1 MKHWYTAFMVLTV
14 LLLAVT
20 TVAAQ
25 EQGTLTGTVTEA
37 GSSQGLPGVNV
48 VIPALN
54 RGAATTIDGVYTLA
68 DLPAG
73 TYEVSARFVG
83 FRPSTQEVTIVA
95 GAEATLNFELQED
108 FMQMDQTVVTGTGLS
123 TERRRLSAD
132 VSVIS
137 TRDIEESPV
146 ASVDQLLQGRVSGS
160 SVRMQS
166 AQPGQGALIN
176 FRGIT
181 SAFADQTPVIYVD
194 GVRVD
199 NNTGTSFSFGGES
212 TSALSEL
219 LTNDIE
225 RIEITKG
232 GAAST
237 LYGSDAANGVIQI
250 FTRRGQEGQPV
261 ITLRTEQGID
271 LPNTQFLLD
280 TGFSFASNVEDPDD
294 PDFGRANFIRD
305 EILRT
310 AHTQNYYT
318 GVSGG
323 TSDVTYNVSGRVQQ
337 SGGVQPNNASTLYA
351 LRGNVETKLANTLNV
366 SFSGAYTRSNFSRIN
381 NGTAIADPLTA
392 FEVGDAKF
400 FSGASTLDE
409 ALDLFLLP
417 TIKEGVDRFTLSTT
431 ASYTPSELFSS
442 RLTGGIDSRSNEQ
455 RRRNPAAADALTG
468 NDGGLLT
475 RFDRNFNAVTLEY
488 QGTISY
494 PREGRLTSDFTFGAQ
509 GFREETSTIFGEG
522 ETFALPGTEDFGEA
536 GSIIADETR
545 SQIFNGGFFFREQLG
560 IDDRLFLNAGIRFD
574 GNSAFG
580 DDVGLQAYP
589 SVGAAYNISDEN
601 FWRGRVQS
609 IFSELKLRAAYGATG
624 KFPTPFARDV
634 TFQANAFRGEAAPRF
649 DNPGN
654 ADLRPERT
662 ATLEAG
668 FETSLLRDVFG
679 LNITGYR
686 SITSDAIFSVPE
698 QPVTGRG
705 AQLRNV
711 GEIRNRG
718 IELDADLRIF
728 NRRNVRWSL
737 GAAYGYV
744 ENAITDMG
752 GAADFNVSTTVSAQQ
767 RVSEGRPVGAWRATT
782 PFDSNGDGLLDA
794 SEFRFTDTTP
804 FPDHTGSISTRLT
817 LYNRLNLFAL
827 ADWATGAEVFDWGS
841 HWAQFNGLERAP
853 RPTRFD
859 TEGNEVGKFS
869 TAAAGTALLQSGD
882 YLKLREIAI
891 SYRLP
896 ERLIEQANLRSA
908 QLSLTGRNLL
918 TFARQ
923 DFVDPELAGLTS
935 GGGLQLGGAQSITL
949 SPPRQLR
956 LSLEVTL

>member
-1 MKHWYTAFMVLTV
+1 MKHWYTLLV
-14 LLLAVT
+14 LLFLLP
-20 TVAAQ
+20 VATATAQ
-25 EQGTLTGTVTEA
+25 EQGSLTGTVTEA
-37 GSSQGLPGVNV
+37 GSNQGLPGVNV
-48 VIPALN
+48 LIPDLD
-54 RGAATTIDGVYTLA
+54 RGAATNVDGVYTLTG
-68 DLPAG
+68 LPAG

-95 GAEATLNFELQED
+95 GEETTLNFELRED

-137 TRDIEESPV
+137 TRDIQESPV

-199 NNTGTSFSFGGES
+199 NNSGTSFSFGGES

-250 FTRRGQEGQPV
+250 FTRRGQQGQPV
-261 ITLRTEQGID
+261 ITVRTEQGID
-271 LPNTQFLLD
+271 IPNTQFLLD
-280 TGFSFASNVEDPDD
+280 TGFSFAGNVENPDD

-323 TSDVTYNVSGRVQQ
+323 TGDITYNVSGRVQQ

-351 LRGNVETKLANTLNV
+351 LRGNVSTELANTLNV

-381 NGTAIADPLTA
+381 NGTSIADPLTA

-400 FSGASTLDE
+400 FTGAGTFDE
-409 ALDLFLLP
+409 ALNLFLLP
-417 TIKEGVDRFTLSTT
+417 TIKEGVDRFTLSAT
-431 ASYTPSELFSS
+431 ASYNPSDLFSS

-455 RRRNPAAADALTG
+455 RRRDPAEADVLTG
-468 NDGGLLT
+468 NTFGLLT

-494 PREGRLTSDFTFGAQ
+494 PREGRITSDFTFGAQ
-509 GFREETSTIFGEG
+509 GFREETSIIFADG
-522 ETFALPGTEDFGEA
+522 ETFLPGSDDFGEA
-536 GSIIADETR
+536 GTITANENR

-580 DDVGLQAYP
+580 ADVGLQAYP
-589 SVGAAYNISDEN
+589 SVGVAYNISDED
-601 FWRGRVQS
+601 FWSGRVQD
-609 IFSELKLRAAYGATG
+609 IVSELKLRAAYGETG
-624 KFPTPFARDV
+624 KFPTAFERD
-634 TFQANAFRGEAAPRF
+634 ANIQTVAFRGEPAARF

-654 ADLRPERT
+654 LDLRPERT

-668 FETSLLRDVFG
+668 FETSLLRDVVG

-686 SITSDAIFSVPE
+686 SVTSDAIFSVPE
-698 QPVTGRG
+698 QPVTGLG
-705 AQLRNV
+705 SQLRNV

-718 IELDADLRIF
+718 VELDVDLRIF
-728 NRRNVRWSL
+728 NRQNVRWSL

-744 ENAITDMG
+744 DNELSDIGDV
-752 GAADFNVSTTVSAQQ
+752 ADFNVSTTVSAQQ

-794 SEFRFTDTTP
+794 SEFRFTGTTP

-817 LYNRLNLFAL
+817 LYNRINLFAL

-859 TEGNEVGKFS
+859 TDGNEIGKYS

-882 YLKLREIAI
+882 YLKLREFSV
-891 SYRLP
+891 SYRVP
-896 ERLIEQANLRSA
+896 ERLIEGANLRSV

>member
-1 MKHWYTAFMVLTV
+1 MKHWYST
-14 LLLAVT
+14 LLLLFFLPIS
-20 TVAAQ
+20 TVIAQ
-25 EQGTLTGTVTEA
+25 DEGTLTGTVTEA
-37 GSSQGLPGVNV
+37 GSNQGLPGANV
-48 VIPALN
+48 VITALD
-54 RGAATTIDGVYTLA
+54 RGAAADINGNYTLRGV
-68 DLPAG
+68 PAG
-73 TYEVSARFVG
+73 TYEVVARFVG
-83 FRPSTQEVTIVA
+83 FRANTQEVTITA
-95 GAEATLNFELQED
+95 GEETVLNFSMRED
-108 FMQMDQTVVTGTGLS
+108 FLQLDEVVATGTGMS
-123 TERRRLSAD
+123 TERRKLSAD

-137 TRDIEESPV
+137 TRDIQESPV

-181 SAFADQTPVIYVD
+181 SVFASQTPVIYVD

-199 NNTGTSFSFGGES
+199 NNAGTSFSFGGES

-250 FTRRGQEGQPV
+250 FTRQGQQGRPV

-271 LPNTQFLLD
+271 VPNTQFLLD
-280 TGFSFASNVEDPDD
+280 TGFSFAGDVENPDS

-310 AHTQNYYT
+310 AHTQNYYA

-323 TSDVTYNVSGRVQQ
+323 TGDINYNVSGRVQQ
-337 SGGVQPNNASTLYA
+337 SGGVQPSNASTLYA
-351 LRGNVETKLANTLNV
+351 LRGSVQTELADDLNV
-366 SFSGAYTRSNFSRIN
+366 AFSGAYTRSNFSRIN

-400 FSGASTLDE
+400 FTGTASLDD
-409 ALDLFLLP
+409 ALALFLLP

-431 ASYTPSELFSS
+431 ATYTPSELFSS
-442 RLTGGIDSRSNEQ
+442 RLRGGIDSRSNQQ
-455 RRRNPAAADALTG
+455 RRQNPAEADVLTG
-468 NDGGLLT
+468 NEGGLLT
-475 RFDRNFNAVTLEY
+475 RFDRDFNAVTLEY

-494 PREGRLTSDFTFGAQ
+494 PREGRITSDFTFGAQ

-580 DDVGLQAYP
+580 ADVGLQAYP
-589 SVGAAYNISDEN
+589 SLGVAYNISDED
-601 FWRGRVQS
+601 FWGSGLQQAIPS
-609 IFSELKLRAAYGATG
+609 LKLRAAYGETG
-624 KFPTPFARDV
+624 KFPTPFARDI
-634 TFQANAFRGEAAPRF
+634 TFQASAFRGEAAPRF

-654 ADLRPERT
+654 VDLRPERT
-662 ATLEAG
+662 ATIEGG
-668 FETSLLRDVFG
+668 FEASF
-679 LNITGYR
+679 LNELVGTNFTVYR
-686 SITSDAIFSVPE
+686 SVTTDAIFAVPE

-705 AQLRNV
+705 TQLRNI
-711 GEIRNRG
+711 GEIENVG
-718 IELDADLRIF
+718 VELDLDVRLL
-728 NRRNVRWSL
+728 NRQNVRWSMN
-737 GAAYGYV
+737 AAYGY
-744 ENAITDMG
+744 NANEVVDMG
-752 GAADFNVSTTVSAQQ
+752 GAADFNISTAVNAQQ
-767 RVSEGRPVGAWRATT
+767 RVTEGRPIGAWRATT
-782 PFDSNGDGLLDA
+782 PVDTNGDGQLDG
-794 SEFRFTDTTP
+794 SEFQFTGTTP

-817 LYNRLNLFAL
+817 LYNRINLFAL
-827 ADWATGAEVFDWGS
+827 ADWATGAEVFDFGS
-841 HWAQFNGLERAP
+841 HWASFNGLVRAP
-853 RPTRFD
+853 RPERFD
-859 TEGNEVGKFS
+859 ADGESIGLYS
-869 TAAAGTALLQSGD
+869 TSAASSALLQNGD
-882 YLKLREIAI
+882 YLKLREVAI

-896 ERLIEQANLRSA
+896 ERLIENVNLRSA
-908 QLSLTGRNLL
+908 QVSLTGRNLL

-935 GGGLQLGGAQSITL
+935 GGGLQLGGTQSITL